1 MGMSASQAR
10 LLFISSR
17 MNDVEFKSQQ
27 IAYQKIRLSSES
39 EQLANDYAKSLNKE
53 TLKMNIVSDVK
64 GGQAQIDLN
73 YKNLIANGYSI
84 RNVNG
89 KGIVSVSE
97 NSEKTKKY
105 ESINDVPE
113 SEINAAGYTKETQQV
128 TIGGNRLSSSKSK
141 LEKEKIIEQGLKEF
155 GISKEDVIE
164 YLKKNPSALKNIN
177 KKTNELD
184 NKTIHNKNK
193 DIDITKL
200 SKGQRVKAFIQKYG
214 SDILENQSPQ
224 TGRTKTIN
232 QTIYKDGNGKTVSA
246 DTVLSAVNSRI
257 SSSSSTTVSTVL
269 DEKLVEAFQNNPDY
283 LIQGLLNGIFVL
295 EKTNSETGKKEQVS
309 LSSDPNFDIKHD
321 SSQDAKAEA
330 DYNAASLKLKNKEK
344 ILDNELNK
352 LNTEHEALKTEYDSA
367 KTIIKDNISKTFNI
381 FS

>member
-27 IAYQKIRLSSES
+27 IANQKIRLSSES

-64 GGQAQIDLN
+64 GGQAQVDLN

-84 RNVNG
+84 RKVNG

-113 SEINAAGYTKETQQV
+113 TEINAAGYTKETQQV
-128 TIGGNRLSSSKSK
+128 TIGSNRLSSSKSK

-177 KKTNELD
+177 KKSNELD

-200 SKGQRVKAFIQKYG
+200 SKEQRVKAFIQKYG

-321 SSQDAKAEA
+321 SSQDAKAE
-330 DYNAASLKLKNKEK
+330 
-344 ILDNELNK
+344 
-352 LNTEHEALKTEYDSA
+352 
-367 KTIIKDNISKTFNI
+367 
-381 FS
+381 